1 MSKLCIIRR
10 GAAAF
15 VTVCGLSVLALP
27 ATAGADAKSA
37 AGPMVKTS
45 AGPVRGFVKSGTN
58 TFLGI
63 PYAEPP
69 VGRLRW
75 RPPEPHAAWRKPLDA
90 TAFGPSCAQVTT
102 LGVFAGPT
110 SINED
115 CLYLNVF
122 TTRGHHRRSARFT
135 TGGHH
140 RRSALFTT
148 GGHHRRSARKPV
160 LVWIHGGGNVD
171 GSSSDYDGSKLANG
185 GRYGGK
191 DTVVVTVNYRLGLLG
206 FLAHPALDSE
216 GHAFGNYG
224 TMDIQAALRWVQRN
238 IARFGGDPDNV
249 TLGGQSAGAS
259 ETGANVISP
268 LSAGLFQRAIFQSK
282 FTSTYAPLSVGLTRG
297 NGFAQAARCP
307 GDGASAAACLRNLSV
322 PEILQLQGTANSNGP
337 YVTGQMVDGTVI
349 PITPEQAW
357 STGRFNQMP
366 IMGGNT
372 HDERTFSS
380 GITEYFSG
388 PPQEP
393 VSAED
398 YTASVTQAYSG
409 NAGPGNTPPAY
420 PPGTVEK
427 VLAEYP
433 LSSYASPFLADDA
446 AFTDPGACR
455 GLHVSNLLSKSVPVY
470 SYQFDYRDAPYYF
483 PEMPGFDPLAAHTI
497 DIQFLFPLWHGG
509 ELGVPH
515 PLNDAET
522 KLSNE
527 LVAAW
532 TNFAASGNPNGSGD
546 TPWHRYVAGNGPYYS
561 ENIPGSSTV
570 SADQFAAQHHC
581 DFWDSILVYESTP

>member
-1 MSKLCIIRR
+1 VPGQFCTDQPGYRNAPGNIRLAVPYMSKLCCFYRT
-10 GAAAF
+10 AAI
-15 VTVCGLSVLALP
+15 TVVSVLSLGALLLAVP
-27 ATAGADAKSA
+27 ATAGA
-37 AGPMVKTS
+37 AGPRPLVRTS
-45 AGPVRGFVKSGTN
+45 DGPVRGFIKSGTN
-58 TFLGI
+58 TYLGI
-63 PYAEPP
+63 PYAAPP

-75 RPPEPHAAWRKPLDA
+75 RPPERPPSWNGPLDA
-90 TAFGPSCAQVTT
+90 TEFGPSCAQVTT

-122 TTRGHHRRSARFT
+122 TSGTQS
-135 TGGHH
+135 
-140 RRSALFTT
+140 
-148 GGHHRRSARKPV
+148 RSARKPV
-160 LVWIHGGGNVD
+160 QVWIHGGGNVD

-216 GHAFGNYG
+216 GHPFGNYG

-238 IARFGGDPDNV
+238 IAKFGGDPDNV

-259 ETGANVISP
+259 ETGANMISP
-268 LSAGLFQRAIFQSK
+268 LSAGLFHRAIFQSNY
-282 FTSTYAPLSVGLTRG
+282 TSTYPPLSVGLTRG
-297 NGFAQAARCP
+297 NGFAQAAGCP
-307 GDGASAAACLRNLSV
+307 GDSASAAACLRNLSV

-337 YVTGQMVDGTVI
+337 YVTGPMVDGTVI

-372 HDERTFSS
+372 HDERTFTS

-388 PPQEP
+388 PPQQP

-433 LSSYASPFLADDA
+433 LSNYPSPFLADDA

-455 GLHVSNLLSKSVPVY
+455 GLHVSNLLSKTVPVY

-532 TNFAASGNPNGSGD
+532 TNFASSGNPNGSGD
-546 TPWHRYVAGNGPYYS
+546 TPWSRYVAGNGPYYS
-561 ENIPGSSTV
+561 QNIPGSSTV
-570 SADQFAAQHHC
+570 TAEQFATQHHC
-581 DFWDSILVYESTP
+581 DFWDDILFYDSTP

>member
-1 MSKLCIIRR
+1 MSKLCLSRR
-10 GAAAF
+10 SGATVAAA
-15 VTVCGLSVLALP
+15 CGLLLLALP
-27 ATAGADAKSA
+27 ASAGADAAK
-37 AGPMVKTS
+37 PLVRTS
-45 AGPVRGFVKSGTN
+45 DGPVRGFVKHGTN

-63 PYAEPP
+63 PYAAAP

-75 RPPEPHAAWRKPLDA
+75 RPPKPHAAWRRPLRA
-90 TAFGPSCAQVTT
+90 TAFGASCLQVTT

-122 TTRGHHRRSARFT
+122 TTGDDRS
-135 TGGHH
+135 
-140 RRSALFTT
+140 
-148 GGHHRRSARKPV
+148 RSARKPV

-171 GSSSDYDGSKLANG
+171 GSSSDYDGSKLARA

-206 FLAHPALDSE
+206 FLAHPSLDRE

-238 IARFGGDPDNV
+238 IARFGGDRDNV

-259 ETGANVISP
+259 ETGANLISP
-268 LSAGLFQRAIFQSK
+268 LSAGLFHRAILQSN
-282 FTSTYAPLSVGLTRG
+282 FTSTSPPLSVGLNRG
-297 NGFAQAARCP
+297 NGFAQAAGCP
-307 GDGASAAACLRNLSV
+307 GNGSSAAACLRKLSV
-322 PEILQLQGTANSNGP
+322 QKVLQLQGTANSNGP

-357 STGRFNQMP
+357 STGRFNEMP

-380 GITEYFSG
+380 GITAYFSG
-388 PPQEP
+388 PPQKP
-393 VSAED
+393 LSAQD
-398 YTASVTQAYSG
+398 YTTSVTQAYSG
-409 NAGPGNTPPAY
+409 NAGPGGTPPAY
-420 PPGTVEK
+420 PPGTVQK

-433 LSSYASPFLADDA
+433 LSNYPSPFLADDA

-455 GLHVSNLLSKSVPVY
+455 GLHVSNLLAKSVPMY

-483 PEMPGFDPLAAHTI
+483 PKMPGFEPLAAHTI
-497 DIQFLFPLWHGG
+497 DIQFLFPRWHGG
-509 ELGVPH
+509 QLGVAH
-515 PLNDAET
+515 PLNPAET
-522 KLSNE
+522 KLSNK

-532 TNFAASGNPNGSGD
+532 TNFADSGNPNGSRN
-546 TPWHRYVAGNGPYYS
+546 TPWPRYVDGSGPYYS
-561 ENIPGSSTV
+561 ENVPASSTV
-570 SADQFAAQHHC
+570 TAAQFANQHHC
-581 DFWDSILVYESTP
+581 DFWNSILVYESTP

>member
-1 MSKLCIIRR
+1 MSKLCILRR
-10 GAAAF
+10 RAATVAAA
-15 VTVCGLSVLALP
+15 CGLSLLALP
-27 ATAGADAKSA
+27 ATAGADAAK
-37 AGPMVKTS
+37 PLVRTS
-45 AGPVRGFVKSGTN
+45 DGPVRGFVKNGTN

-63 PYAEPP
+63 PYAAAP

-75 RPPEPHAAWRKPLDA
+75 RPPRPHAAWHRPLRA

-110 SINED
+110 SINEG

-122 TTRGHHRRSARFT
+122 TTGGDRSRSARK
-135 TGGHH
+135 
-140 RRSALFTT
+140 RS
-148 GGHHRRSARKPV
+148 RSARKPV

-171 GSSSDYDGSKLANG
+171 GSSSDYDGTKLARA

-191 DTVVVTVNYRLGLLG
+191 DSVVVTVNYRLGLLG

-238 IARFGGDPDNV
+238 IARFGGDRDNV

-259 ETGANVISP
+259 ETGANLISP
-268 LSAGLFQRAIFQSK
+268 LSAGLFHRAILQSN
-282 FTSTYAPLSVGLTRG
+282 FTSTYAPLSVGLNRG
-297 NGFAQAARCP
+297 NGFAQAAGCP

-322 PEILQLQGTANSNGP
+322 PEVLQLQGTANSNGP

-357 STGRFNQMP
+357 STGRFNHMP

-388 PPQEP
+388 PPQKP
-393 VSAED
+393 LSAED

-409 NAGPGNTPPAY
+409 NAGPGSTPPAY

-433 LSSYASPFLADDA
+433 LSNYPSPFLADDA

-455 GLHVSNLLSKSVPVY
+455 GLHVSNLLAKSVPVY

-483 PEMPGFDPLAAHTI
+483 PKMPGFDPLAAHTI

-546 TPWHRYVAGNGPYYS
+546 TPWPRYVDGSGPYYS
-561 ENIPGSSTV
+561 ENIPASSTV
-570 SADQFAAQHHC
+570 TAEQFATQHHC
-581 DFWDSILVYESTP
+581 DFWNSILVYESTP

>member
-1 MSKLCIIRR
+1 L
-10 GAAAF
+10 
-15 VTVCGLSVLALP
+15 
-27 ATAGADAKSA
+27 
-37 AGPMVKTS
+37 
-45 AGPVRGFVKSGTN
+45 
-58 TFLGI
+58 
-63 PYAEPP
+63 
-69 VGRLRW
+69 
-75 RPPEPHAAWRKPLDA
+75 
-90 TAFGPSCAQVTT
+90 
-102 LGVFAGPT
+102 
-110 SINED
+110 
-115 CLYLNVF
+115 
-122 TTRGHHRRSARFT
+122 
-135 TGGHH
+135 
-140 RRSALFTT
+140 
-148 GGHHRRSARKPV
+148 
-160 LVWIHGGGNVD
+160 
-171 GSSSDYDGSKLANG
+171 
-185 GRYGGK
+185 
-191 DTVVVTVNYRLGLLG
+191 
-206 FLAHPALDSE
+206 
-216 GHAFGNYG
+216 
-224 TMDIQAALRWVQRN
+224 
-238 IARFGGDPDNV
+238 
-249 TLGGQSAGAS
+249 
-259 ETGANVISP
+259 ISP
-268 LSAGLFQRAIFQSK
+268 LSAGLFQRAILQSN

-357 STGRFNQMP
+357 STGRFNHMP

-372 HDERTFSS
+372 HDERTFGS

-455 GLHVSNLLSKSVPVY
+455 GLHVSKLLSKSVPVY

-515 PLNDAET
+515 PLNGAET

-546 TPWHRYVAGNGPYYS
+546 TPWPRFVDGNGPYYS

>member
-1 MSKLCIIRR
+1 MTRLRVFRR
-10 GAAAF
+10 RAATLVA
-15 VTVCGLSVLALP
+15 VCGLSLLALP
-27 ATAGADAKSA
+27 ATAGADAAK
-37 AGPMVKTS
+37 PLVRTS
-45 AGPVRGFVKSGTN
+45 EGPVGGFVKNGTN

-63 PYAEPP
+63 PYAAPP

-75 RPPEPHAAWRKPLDA
+75 RPPEAHAAWRRPLRA
-90 TAFGPSCAQVTT
+90 TAFGPSCPQVTT

-115 CLYLNVF
+115 CLYLNIF
-122 TTRGHHRRSARFT
+122 M
-135 TGGHH
+135 TGGA
-140 RRSALFTT
+140 RS
-148 GGHHRRSARKPV
+148 RSARKPV
-160 LVWIHGGGNVD
+160 LVWAHGGGNVD
-171 GSSSDYDGSKLANG
+171 GSSSDYDGSKLARA

-206 FLAHPALDSE
+206 FLAHPALDRE

-238 IARFGGDPDNV
+238 IARFGGDRDNV

-259 ETGANVISP
+259 ETGANLISP
-268 LSAGLFQRAIFQSK
+268 LSAGLFHRAILQSI
-282 FTSTYAPLSVGLTRG
+282 FPATCPPLSVGLNRG

-307 GDGASAAACLRNLSV
+307 GDGSSAAACLRKLSV
-322 PEILQLQGTANSNGP
+322 QKVLQLQGTANSNGP
-337 YVTGQMVDGTVI
+337 YVTGQMVDGKVI

-357 STGRFNQMP
+357 STGRFNHMP

-372 HDERTFSS
+372 RDERTFSS

-388 PPQEP
+388 PPQKP
-393 VSAED
+393 LSAAD

-409 NAGPGNTPPAY
+409 NAGPGGAPPAY
-420 PPGTVEK
+420 PPGTVQK

-433 LSSYASPFLADDA
+433 LANYPSPFLADDA

-483 PEMPGFDPLAAHTI
+483 PKMPGFEPLAAHTI
-497 DIQFLFPLWHGG
+497 DIQFLFPRWHGG
-509 ELGVPH
+509 QLGVAH
-515 PLNDAET
+515 PLKPAET

-532 TNFAASGNPNGSGD
+532 TNFADRGNPNGSRNA
-546 TPWHRYVAGNGPYYS
+546 PWPRYVDGSGPYYS
-561 ENIPGSSTV
+561 ENVPASSTV
-570 SADQFAAQHHC
+570 TAEQFATQHHC
-581 DFWDSILVYESTP
+581 AFWNSILVYEPTP

>member
-1 MSKLCIIRR
+1 MSKLCVFRR
-10 GAAAF
+10 RAAVLVAA
-15 VTVCGLSVLALP
+15 CGLSLLALP
-27 ATAGADAKSA
+27 ATAGADAAK
-37 AGPMVKTS
+37 PNVRTS
-45 AGPVRGFVKSGTN
+45 DGPVRGFVKNGTN
-58 TFLGI
+58 RFLGI
-63 PYAEPP
+63 PYAAAP

-75 RPPEPHAAWRKPLDA
+75 RPPEPRAAWRRPLDA
-90 TAFGPSCAQVTT
+90 TDFGASCPQVTT

-110 SINED
+110 SVNED

-122 TTRGHHRRSARFT
+122 TTRGHRS
-135 TGGHH
+135 
-140 RRSALFTT
+140 
-148 GGHHRRSARKPV
+148 RSARKPV

-171 GSSSDYDGSKLANG
+171 GSSSDYDGSKLASAR
-185 GRYGGK
+185 RYGGK

-238 IARFGGDPDNV
+238 IARFGGNPDNV

-268 LSAGLFQRAIFQSK
+268 LSAGLFHRAIFQSN
-282 FTSTYAPLSVGLTRG
+282 FTSTFAPLSVGLSRG
-297 NGFAQAARCP
+297 NGFAQAAGCP
-307 GDGASAAACLRNLSV
+307 GDGASSAACLRNLSV
-322 PEILQLQGTANSNGP
+322 PEVLQLQGTANANGP
-337 YVTGQMVDGTVI
+337 YVTGQMVDGTIV

-357 STGRFNQMP
+357 STGRFNHMP

-372 HDERTFSS
+372 RDERTFTT

-388 PPQEP
+388 PPQQP
-393 VSAED
+393 LSAED
-398 YTASVTQAYSG
+398 YTTNVTRAYSG

-433 LSSYASPFLADDA
+433 LSDYPSPFLADDA

-455 GLHVSNLLSKSVPVY
+455 GLHVSNLLSKSDPVY

-509 ELGVPH
+509 ELGVSH
-515 PLNDAET
+515 ALNDAET

-532 TNFAASGNPNGSGD
+532 TNFAAGGNPNGSAD
-546 TPWHRYVAGNGPYYS
+546 TPWPRYVNGRGPYYS
-561 ENIPGSSTV
+561 QNIPGSSTV
-570 SADQFAAQHHC
+570 TAEQFATQHHC

>member
-1 MSKLCIIRR
+1 MSNRCVLRR
-10 GAAAF
+10 RRAATVAAA
-15 VTVCGLSVLALP
+15 CGLSLLALP
-27 ATAGADAKSA
+27 AIAGADAAK
-37 AGPMVKTS
+37 PLVRTS
-45 AGPVRGFVKSGTN
+45 EGPVRGFVKNGTN

-63 PYAEPP
+63 PYAAAP

-75 RPPEPHAAWRKPLDA
+75 RPPRRHAPWHSPLRA

-110 SINED
+110 STNED

-122 TTRGHHRRSARFT
+122 TTGGDRSRSAR
-135 TGGHH
+135 
-140 RRSALFTT
+140 R
-148 GGHHRRSARKPV
+148 PV

-171 GSSSDYDGSKLANG
+171 GSSSDYDGTKLARA

-191 DTVVVTVNYRLGLLG
+191 DSVVVTVNYRLGLLG

-224 TMDIQAALRWVQRN
+224 TMDIQAALQWVRRN
-238 IARFGGDPDNV
+238 IARFGGDRNNV

-259 ETGANVISP
+259 ETGANLISP
-268 LSAGLFQRAIFQSK
+268 LSAGLFHRAIMQSN
-282 FTSTYAPLSVGLTRG
+282 FTSTYAPLSVGLDHG
-297 NGFAQAARCP
+297 NGFAQAAGCP

-357 STGRFNQMP
+357 STGRFNHMP

-388 PPQEP
+388 PPQQP
-393 VSAED
+393 LSAED
-398 YTASVTQAYSG
+398 YIASVTRAYSG
-409 NAGPGNTPPAY
+409 NAGPGSTPPAY

-433 LSSYASPFLADDA
+433 LSNYPSPFLADDA

-483 PEMPGFDPLAAHTI
+483 PKMPGFDPLAAHTI

-546 TPWHRYVAGNGPYYS
+546 TPWARYVGGSGPYYS

-570 SADQFAAQHHC
+570 TAEQFATQHHC
-581 DFWDSILVYESTP
+581 DFWDSILVYESTTP

>member
-1 MSKLCIIRR
+1 MPKLFTFRR
-10 GAAAF
+10 SAATMAAAF
-15 VTVCGLSVLALP
+15 GLSLLAVP
-27 ATAGADAKSA
+27 AVAGADAAK
-37 AGPMVKTS
+37 PLVRTS
-45 AGPVRGFVKSGTN
+45 DGPVRGFVKNGTS

-63 PYAEPP
+63 PYAAAP

-75 RPPEPHAAWRKPLDA
+75 RPPRRHAAWHRPLRA

-122 TTRGHHRRSARFT
+122 TVGVRSRSASK
-135 TGGHH
+135 
-140 RRSALFTT
+140 RS
-148 GGHHRRSARKPV
+148 RSSRKPV

-171 GSSSDYDGSKLANG
+171 GSSSDYDGSKLARA
-185 GRYGGK
+185 GRFGGK
-191 DTVVVTVNYRLGLLG
+191 DSVVVTVNYRLGLLG

-259 ETGANVISP
+259 ETGANLISP
-268 LSAGLFQRAIFQSK
+268 RSAGLFHRAILQSN
-282 FTSTYAPLSVGLTRG
+282 FTSTFAPLSVGLARG
-297 NGFAQAARCP
+297 TGFAQAAGCP
-307 GDGASAAACLRNLSV
+307 GDGAAAATCLRNLSV
-322 PEILQLQGTANSNGP
+322 PKVLQLQGTANANGP
-337 YVTGQMVDGTVI
+337 YVTGQMVDGTVV

-357 STGRFNQMP
+357 SSGRFNHMP
-366 IMGGNT
+366 VMGGNT

-380 GITEYFSG
+380 GITEYFTG
-388 PPQEP
+388 PPQKP
-393 VSAED
+393 LSAAD
-398 YTASVTQAYSG
+398 YTASVTQAYGG
-409 NAGPGNTPPAY
+409 NAGPGGTPPAY

-433 LSSYASPFLADDA
+433 LSNYPSPFLADDA

-455 GLHVSNLLSKSVPVY
+455 GLHVSNLLSKTVPVY
-470 SYQFDYRDAPYYF
+470 SYQFDYQDAPYYF
-483 PEMPGFDPLAAHTI
+483 PTMPGYDPLAAHTI

-509 ELGVPH
+509 ELGVAH
-515 PLNDAET
+515 SLNDAET

-532 TNFAASGNPNGSGD
+532 TNFAASGSPNRSGNA
-546 TPWHRYVAGNGPYYS
+546 PWPRYVDGSGPYYS
-561 ENIPGSSTV
+561 QNLPGSSTV
-570 SADQFAAQHHC
+570 TAEQFAAQHHC
-581 DFWDSILVYESTP
+581 GFWDSILVYEPTS

>member
-1 MSKLCIIRR
+1 MSKLRIFRR
-10 GAAAF
+10 RAAALAAAG
-15 VTVCGLSVLALP
+15 GLSLLALP
-27 ATAGADAKSA
+27 ATAGADAAK
-37 AGPMVKTS
+37 PLVRTS
-45 AGPVRGFVKSGTN
+45 DGPVRGFVKNGTN

-63 PYAEPP
+63 PYAAAP

-75 RPPEPHAAWRKPLDA
+75 RPPERHAAWDRPLHA

-122 TTRGHHRRSARFT
+122 TTGGHRSRSA
-135 TGGHH
+135 H
-140 RRSALFTT
+140 
-148 GGHHRRSARKPV
+148 KPV

-171 GSSSDYDGSKLANG
+171 GSSSDYDGTKLASA

-238 IARFGGDPDNV
+238 IARFGGNPDNV

-268 LSAGLFQRAIFQSK
+268 LSAGLFHRAIFQSN
-282 FTSTYAPLSVGLTRG
+282 FTSTFAPLSVGLSRG
-297 NGFAQAARCP
+297 NGFAQAAGCP

-322 PEILQLQGTANSNGP
+322 PEVLQLQGTANANGP
-337 YVTGQMVDGTVI
+337 YVTGQMVDGTIV

-357 STGRFNQMP
+357 STGRFNHMP

-372 HDERTFSS
+372 RDERTFSS

-393 VSAED
+393 LSAED
-398 YTASVTQAYSG
+398 YTASVTRAYSG

-433 LSSYASPFLADDA
+433 LSNYPSPFLADDA

-515 PLNDAET
+515 RLNDAET
-522 KLSNE
+522 KLSNA

-532 TNFAASGNPNGSGD
+532 TSFAAGGNPNGSGN
-546 TPWHRYVAGNGPYYS
+546 TPWPRYVDGSGPYYS
-561 ENIPGSSTV
+561 ENIPRSSTV
-570 SADQFAAQHHC
+570 TAEQFAAQHHC

>member
-1 MSKLCIIRR
+1 MSKLCVFRR
-10 GAAAF
+10 RAATLVVA
-15 VTVCGLSVLALP
+15 CGLSLLALP
-27 ATAGADAKSA
+27 AAAGADAAK
-37 AGPMVKTS
+37 PLVRTS
-45 AGPVRGFVKSGTN
+45 DGPVRGFVKSGTN

-63 PYAEPP
+63 PYAAAP

-75 RPPEPHAAWRKPLDA
+75 RPPEPHAAWHRPLDA
-90 TAFGPSCAQVTT
+90 TSFGASCAQVTT

-122 TTRGHHRRSARFT
+122 TKRGHRS
-135 TGGHH
+135 
-140 RRSALFTT
+140 RST
-148 GGHHRRSARKPV
+148 RKPV

-171 GSSSDYDGSKLANG
+171 GSSSDYDGTKLASG
-185 GRYGGK
+185 RRYGGK

-224 TMDIQAALRWVQRN
+224 TMDIQAALRWVRRN
-238 IARFGGDPDNV
+238 IARFGGNPDNV

-268 LSAGLFQRAIFQSK
+268 LSAGLFHRAILQSN
-282 FTSTYAPLSVGLTRG
+282 FTSTFAPLSVGLSRG
-297 NGFAQAARCP
+297 NGFAQAAGCP

-322 PEILQLQGTANSNGP
+322 PEILQLQGTANANGP
-337 YVTGQMVDGTVI
+337 YVTGQMVDGTVV

-357 STGRFNQMP
+357 STGRFNHMP

-372 HDERTFSS
+372 HDERTFTS

-388 PPQEP
+388 PPQRP
-393 VSAED
+393 LSAED
-398 YTASVTQAYSG
+398 YTASVTRAYSG
-409 NAGPGNTPPAY
+409 NAGPGGAPPAY

-433 LSSYASPFLADDA
+433 LSDYPSPFLADNA

-515 PLNDAET
+515 ALNDAEA
-522 KLSNE
+522 KLSDE

-532 TNFAASGNPNGSGD
+532 TNFAAGGNPNGSGN
-546 TPWHRYVAGNGPYYS
+546 TPWPRYVDGSGPYYS
-561 ENIPGSSTV
+561 QNIPRSSTIT
-570 SADQFAAQHHC
+570 AEQFATQHHC
-581 DFWDSILVYESTP
+581 DFWDSILVYEPTP

>member
-10 GAAAF
+10 STAAF
-15 VTVCGLSVLALP
+15 VTACALSLLVLP
-27 ATAGADAKSA
+27 TTAGAA
-37 AGPMVKTS
+37 ARPTVNTS
-45 AGPVRGFVKSGTN
+45 DGPVRGFVKSGVD
-58 TFLGI
+58 TFLGV
-63 PYAEPP
+63 PFAAPP

-75 RPPEPHAAWRKPLDA
+75 RPPQRPTPWHRPLDA
-90 TAFGPSCAQVTT
+90 TAFGPPCPQVTT

-122 TTRGHHRRSARFT
+122 TTGGDRARARGHARASRSHARRARGHARARS
-135 TGGHH
+135 TG
-140 RRSALFTT
+140 R
-148 GGHHRRSARKPV
+148 PV

-171 GSSSDYDGSKLANG
+171 GASADYDGSKLASG
-185 GRYGGK
+185 GSYGGQ
-191 DTVVVTVNYRLGLLG
+191 DAVVVTVNYRLGLLG

-216 GHAFGNYG
+216 GHSFANYG

-238 IARFGGDPDNV
+238 IAAFGGDPDNV

-268 LSAGLFQRAIFQSK
+268 QSAGLFDRAIFQSN
-282 FTSTYAPLSVGLTRG
+282 FTSTYPPLSVGVNRG
-297 NGFAQAARCP
+297 NGFAQAAGCP

-322 PEILQLQGTANSNGP
+322 PEILQLQGTANANGP
-337 YVTGQMVDGTVI
+337 YVTGPMVDGTII

-357 STGRFNQMP
+357 STGRFNHMP

-372 HDERTFSS
+372 HDERTFTS

-388 PPQEP
+388 PPQRP

-409 NAGPGNTPPAY
+409 NAGPGGTPPAY
-420 PPGTVEK
+420 PAGTVDQ

-433 LSSYASPFLADDA
+433 LSNYPSPFLADDA

-455 GLHVSNLLSKSVPVY
+455 GIHVSNLLAKSVPVY

-483 PEMPGFDPLAAHTI
+483 PQMPGFDPLAAHTI

-509 ELGVPH
+509 QLGVSH

-522 KLSNE
+522 GLSDE

-532 TNFAASGNPNGSGD
+532 TNFAATGNPNATGDAPWPRYIGGS
-546 TPWHRYVAGNGPYYS
+546 GPYYS
-561 ENIPGSSTV
+561 ENLPSSSTV
-570 SADQFAAQHHC
+570 TADQFAAQHHC
-581 DFWDSILVYESTP
+581 DFWDSILVY